1 MSCPPGIE
9 KIDEA
14 QAAHVRMRTAAV
26 PGPFRF
32 LPMEHRSDGNI
43 PRSHEMSR
51 LEGRFAQLAV
61 QST

>member
-26 PGPFRF
+26 PGPFRL
-32 LPMEHRSDGNI
+32 LPWNTAATGTFHAAMK
-43 PRSHEMSR
+43 
-51 LEGRFAQLAV
+51 
-61 QST
+61 